1 MKLADSI
8 RLAIFLERLNRFEAL
23 VDINNRNEL
32 IHIPNPGRMKELL
45 IPGCEIVLREVN
57 SPNRKTKYDLLGIIK
72 NGVHI
77 SLDSNAPNKIF
88 MEALLKK
95 RIYEFNDVLDI
106 KKEIKIGNSRLD
118 FLLFDKKGKI
128 YIEIKSCTLVEN
140 EIALFPDA
148 PTSRGVRHLME
159 LKEIVKRGDRGAI
172 IFIIQRPDAKIF
184 MPNYKTDPTF
194 SNKLIEVYNSGVDVF
209 AYDCQVNLPFIELN
223 KRIRIKL

>member
-194 SNKLIEVYNSGVDVF
+194 SNKLVEVYNSGVDVF

-223 KRIRIKL
+223 KKIRIKL